1 MFCPNCG
8 APNPDSASQ
17 CGSCGTYMNTT
28 APTPGP
34 MAHAQPGYPA
44 GPVAPVPNHLVVA
57 ILTTLFCCLPFGVAS
72 IVYAS
77 QVNTKLRAGDYVGAQ
92 VASQKAKT
100 WAMVSFICGLI
111 GVLIQVLMVAAGEM

>member
-77 QVNTKLRAGDYVGAQ
+77 QVNTKLQVGDYEGAWA
-92 VASQKAKT
+92 ASKNAKL
-100 WAMVSFICGLI
+100 WSLISFFT
-111 GVLIQVLMVAAGEM
+111 VLIQVLMVAAGEM